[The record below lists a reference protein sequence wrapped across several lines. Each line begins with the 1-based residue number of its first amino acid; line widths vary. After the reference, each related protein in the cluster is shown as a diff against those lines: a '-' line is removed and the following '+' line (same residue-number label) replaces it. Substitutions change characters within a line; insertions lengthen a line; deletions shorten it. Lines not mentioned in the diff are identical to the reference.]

1 MDISFHYFAV
11 KTVAFAAGFSEAE
24 AQRIAEFSQFIDDFN
39 WYTLRA
45 AKDIPSCITSNPALD
60 IVYNK
65 TLHLINPVTTGF
77 SDWFDMATL
86 VTVPEVYGRALPFH
100 PQR

>member
-24 AQRIAEFSQFIDDFN
+24 AQRIAEFSQFINDFN

-45 AKDIPSCITSNPALD
+45 VSHRTPLWISS
-60 IVYNK
+60 
-65 TLHLINPVTTGF
+65 TTKLC
-77 SDWFDMATL
+77 T
-86 VTVPEVYGRALPFH
+86 
-100 PQR
+100 

>member
-39 WYTLRA
+39 W
-45 AKDIPSCITSNPALD
+45 
-60 IVYNK
+60 
-65 TLHLINPVTTGF
+65 
-77 SDWFDMATL
+77 
-86 VTVPEVYGRALPFH
+86 
-100 PQR
+100 

>member
-45 AKDIPSCITSNPALD
+45 AKDIQSCITSNPALD

-65 TLHLINPVTTGF
+65 TLHLINPVTQASRTGLI
-77 SDWFDMATL
+77 WPAW
-86 VTVPEVYGRALPFH
+86 
-100 PQR
+100 